1 MRVWAVSSGVERHP
15 HTVDVGGSNPPP
27 PISLLAP
34 KETLGAKRD
43 HKEGLAMF
51 ELPKVE
57 RIRKWE
63 TLFII
68 HPERVDEKEAVLE
81 KFRQIVQS
89 KAGDVLKID
98 EWGMRKLAYP
108 IEKKKQ
114 GYYVL
119 AEFYGRA
126 DLPQELENFFRIDER
141 VIRYIIVKL
150 EDRYN
155 PEKEA
160 HN

>member
-1 MRVWAVSSGVERHP
+1 M
-15 HTVDVGGSNPPP
+15 
-27 PISLLAP
+27 L
-34 KETLGAKRD
+34 
-43 HKEGLAMF
+43 

-81 KFRQIVQS
+81 KFREIVRS

-108 IEKKKQ
+108 IQKKKQ
-114 GYYVL
+114 GYYIL

-150 EDRYN
+150 EDRYH
-155 PEKEA
+155 PEPAKESE
-160 HN
+160 N

>member
-1 MRVWAVSSGVERHP
+1 
-15 HTVDVGGSNPPP
+15 
-27 PISLLAP
+27 
-34 KETLGAKRD
+34 
-43 HKEGLAMF
+43 MF
-51 ELPKVE
+51 ELPKVD

-68 HPERVDEKEAVLE
+68 HPERVDEKEALLE
-81 KFRQIVQS
+81 KFRQIIQN
-89 KAGDVLKID
+89 KAGDILKID

-141 VIRYIIVKL
+141 IIRYIIVKL
-150 EDRYN
+150 EDRFN
-155 PEKEA
+155 PQTQSEA
-160 HN
+160 